1 MIIQRTIANYLAS
14 KIDNLAVFKDDLAW
28 QDSPQY
34 PYTLT
39 SLTGNKRRSLGA
51 GIRDFT
57 TESDETKVYLNER
70 QIRLTFRAVSTSEKN
85 GNELVC
91 DLVRQSDEVLRQ
103 LTRAEGIT
111 LIDGETLIPIRIA
124 YTEYQSETDVQVIDD
139 KLPVVYQKAITYL
152 FRIIDPSVLSIESVP
167 VENLQ
172 VTI

>member
-34 PYTLT
+34 PYMLT
-39 SLTGNKRRSLGA
+39 SLTGNKRRALGA
-51 GIRDFT
+51 GIRDFS
-57 TESDETKVYLNER
+57 TESDETKVYLNEK
-70 QIRLTFRAVSTSEKN
+70 QIRLTFRTVSTNEKN

-91 DLVRQSDEVLRQ
+91 ELVRQSDEVLRQ
-103 LTRAEGIT
+103 LTRVEGIT
-111 LIDGETLIPIRIA
+111 LTDDETLINIRIT

-152 FRIIDPSVLSIESVP
+152 FRVIDPSILSIESVP

-172 VTI
+172 ITI

>member
-34 PYTLT
+34 PYMLT
-39 SLTGNKRRSLGA
+39 NLTGNKRRALGA
-51 GIRDFT
+51 GIRDFS
-57 TESDETKVYLNER
+57 TESDETKVYLNEK
-70 QIRLTFRAVSTSEKN
+70 QIRLTFRTVSTNEKN

-91 DLVRQSDEVLRQ
+91 ELVRQSDEVLRQ
-103 LTRAEGIT
+103 LTRVEGIT
-111 LIDGETLIPIRIA
+111 LTDSDTLIDIRIA

-152 FRIIDPSVLSIESVP
+152 FRVIDPSILSIESVP

-172 VTI
+172 ITI

>member
-34 PYTLT
+34 PYMLT
-39 SLTGNKRRSLGA
+39 SLTGNKREHLGA

-57 TESDETKVYLNER
+57 TESDETKVFRNER

-103 LTRAEGIT
+103 LTRVEGIK

-139 KLPVVYQKAITYL
+139 KLPVVYQKSITYL
-152 FRIIDPSVLSIESVP
+152 FRIIDPSVLSIESAP
-167 VENLQ
+167 VENLSI
-172 VTI
+172 TI